1 MFSQQGEAKKA
12 TKTKAIGEAR
22 EEKKR
27 KRDDGTKGPEE
38 QRAPYV

>member
-12 TKTKAIGEAR
+12 TKIKAIGKAR

-27 KRDDGTKGPEE
+27 KRKGPEE
-38 QRAPYV
+38 QRAPSGM